1 MKIVALIL
9 TLLVA
14 QKVPRND
21 PNGTWESSTGSKYE
35 LRLNGSNLQVKL
47 VPGSNSKYIIYDVT
61 LKNQEEINSYKGAGT
76 FVAKME
82 GGKECKFETEWQLVV
97 VSADRILGATSGV
110 LADKETC
117 AIKEKNQ
124 VQLDLKRV
132 K

>member
-1 MKIVALIL
+1 MKIVALVL
-9 TLLVA
+9 ALLVA

-97 VSADRILGATSGV
+97 VSADRILGATTGV

-124 VQLDLKRV
+124 VQLDLKKV